1 MSKKILAVYPDEA
14 TLGILKSSLCELG
27 GYEVETEA
35 EAQRA
40 LEAIERTQ
48 PDLLLME
55 VAPLDLRV
63 GREEFQVM
71 TEIRK
76 RHPTLTIVMLI
87 DFVETDLIEKAK
99 QLKVEDYIVKFDIEE
114 TLRFLGEKLVTP
126 WRKDG

>member
-1 MSKKILAVYPDEA
+1 MRSEKKIF
-14 TLGILKSSLCELG
+14 
-27 GYEVETEA
+27 
-35 EAQRA
+35 
-40 LEAIERTQ
+40 
-48 PDLLLME
+48 
-55 VAPLDLRV
+55 APLDLGI

-114 TLRFLGEKLVTP
+114 ILTFIGEKLGTP